1 MIAGALQQRPVDD
14 RPAAN
19 EWAGSYPLP
28 SVDRS
33 NRLARLL
40 VRLALE
46 GSPAELVEDAQ
57 LLVSE
62 LVTNAIRHAETGIR
76 LNIDLAGPG
85 IRVGVE
91 DASADPLP
99 ASCPIGVPGDGQEHG
114 YGLGLLDT
122 LADAWGWE
130 RTAAG
135 KNVWF
140 ELR

>member
-1 MIAGALQQRPVDD
+1 MMAGALQQRPVVD
-14 RPAAN
+14 RAPAN
-19 EWAGSYPLP
+19 DWAGSYPLP
-28 SVDRS
+28 SVTRS
-33 NRLARLL
+33 SGLARLL
-40 VRLALE
+40 VRQALE
-46 GSPAELVEDAQ
+46 GSPAELVDDAQ

-62 LVTNAIRHAETGIR
+62 LVTNAIRHAETGVR
-76 LNIDLAGPG
+76 LHIDLARPG

-91 DASADPLP
+91 DGSADPLP
-99 ASCPIGVPGDGQEHG
+99 ASYPVGLPGDGQEHG